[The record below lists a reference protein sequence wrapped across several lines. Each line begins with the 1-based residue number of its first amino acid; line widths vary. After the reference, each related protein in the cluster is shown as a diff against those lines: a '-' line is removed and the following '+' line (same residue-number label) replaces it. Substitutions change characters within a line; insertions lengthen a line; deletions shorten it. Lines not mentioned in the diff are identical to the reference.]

1 MMSCISRLLLHFY
14 PHTRLLLHFYPHIQD
29 TERQVVDE
37 TVELIL
43 GVFADIQTR
52 LAFPSGVSD
61 KVVQSINTQRSLL
74 TADTGVIHGI
84 PSALSELT
92 SLTRVFKRSLRR
104 RSFTLLRKRT
114 IITRS
119 PLREIVT

>member
-84 PSALSELT
+84 PSVMSELT
-92 SLTRVFKRSLRR
+92 SLTHEFKVE
-104 RSFTLLRKRT
+104 T
-114 IITRS
+114 
-119 PLREIVT
+119 VW